1 MSHGH
6 SSGGRLLLAGL
17 IVVGLLAF
25 LTGIE
30 FYIAKHMES
39 NLAPLFASAI
49 VKALLILWYFMHLA
63 RSWANREA
71 A

>member
-1 MSHGH
+1 M
-6 SSGGRLLLAGL
+6 LLAGVL
-17 IVVGLLAF
+17 VVVLLAF
-25 LTGIE
+25 LTGTE

-39 NLAPLFASAI
+39 NLAPLFAIAI
-49 VKALLILWYFMHLA
+49 VKVLLILWYFMHLA